1 MLFTT
6 SLFDLVINLPTVNLK
21 ISVTLSSTWSF
32 LDLAV
37 TVYTST
43 LFAAYGDDGQGPV
56 RSVSPLTPET
66 AESALSSRAHLPN
79 RVSHTFWDLIS
90 NHLLDFDTPSGN
102 SVKLRIQFELLV
114 SMGLNHVNS
123 WPVSV
128 FVTIP

>member
-1 MLFTT
+1 M
-6 SLFDLVINLPTVNLK
+6 
-21 ISVTLSSTWSF
+21 
-32 LDLAV
+32 
-37 TVYTST
+37 TVYIST

-114 SMGLNHVNS
+114 SVGLNHVNS
-123 WPVSV
+123 LACIRFCHDSLIILVIEISV
-128 FVTIP
+128 TVMFWLHNYIKVA

>member
-1 MLFTT
+1 M
-6 SLFDLVINLPTVNLK
+6 
-21 ISVTLSSTWSF
+21 
-32 LDLAV
+32 
-37 TVYTST
+37 TVYIST
-43 LFAAYGDDGQGPV
+43 LFAGYGDDGQGPV

-66 AESALSSRAHLPN
+66 AESALSSRAHHLLN

-90 NHLLDFDTPSGN
+90 NHLLDFDPPSGN

-128 FVTIP
+128 CVTIP